1 MAACLSGA
9 ATCQVQASLRRGDFV
24 VRYAKSLEDVPRMKK
39 AKDNASNY
47 CQAQLYRALWTCS
60 YWHQQ
65 ELKDCSRWG
74 FSSTCG

>member
-1 MAACLSGA
+1 MAACLRRSGTA
-9 ATCQVQASLRRGDFV
+9 RSRRSCAVQDFV
-24 VRYAKSLEDVPRMKK
+24 FRYVQSLEDVPRMKK